1 MPDIL
6 QDFPIRAA
14 PDRVFDAIS
23 SPAGLDVWWAKRT
36 AGQPTV
42 GSTYELDFG
51 PEYQWRASITRC
63 EPPRRFELTMTEA
76 DADWTGSTVAFELT
90 PIERGTWVRFSHR
103 GWPDANEHY
112 RVSTHCWAM
121 YLRLLR
127 KNLEDGEFVPYEK
140 RLDV

>member
-6 QDFPIRAA
+6 QDFPIRAT
-14 PDRVFDAIS
+14 PERVFEAIS
-23 SPAGLDVWWAKRT
+23 SPAGLDVWWAKRST
-36 AGQPTV
+36 GRPAV

-51 PEYQWRASITRC
+51 PDYQWRASVTEC
-63 EPPRRFELTMTEA
+63 EAPRRFALTLTQA
-76 DADWTGSTVAFELT
+76 DADWTGSVVSFELS
-90 PIERGTWVRFSHR
+90 PIERGTWVRFAHR

-127 KNLEDGEFVPYEK
+127 KNLEDGELVPYER